1 MTAKQCF
8 EFLLSERKRQNE
20 KIDFTVEYCRLLCMI
35 YFKSDYDEKVF
46 NEFAN
51 NKKDKTV
58 LFKIDD
64 EKDIVFKGKAEL
76 TTELCK
82 YERDE
87 SEFFVDQFCEAD
99 AVMQLHAKIYI
110 DGVKSSIVK
119 ALEILELKNRRDFY
133 AIVKVIGK
141 QYEINGHIVER
152 VLIE

>member
-8 EFLLSERKRQNE
+8 DFLLSERKRQNE

-58 LFKIDD
+58 LFKISE
-64 EKDIVFKGKAEL
+64 EKEIVFKGKAEL
-76 TTELCK
+76 ATELCK

-99 AVMQLHAKIYI
+99 AVMQLHSRIYV
-110 DGVKSSIVK
+110 DGVKLPLVK
-119 ALEILELKNRRDFY
+119 AVEILGLTKKTFY
-133 AIVKVIGK
+133 KFVPTIGK
-141 QYEINGHIVER
+141 QYEVNGHIVER